1 MNHSAVVPLGDQS
14 GQGTEGAESN
24 FLSSPSFLRG
34 TVDVRDD
41 FAVLDDPVEQ
51 SEFTQIIETEK
62 GISSAQSVLMLQG
75 MYCAACADTIED
87 VLAAQTGVMKAEV
100 HAATRRLTLH
110 WHPQQTQLSNLA
122 QTLGQLGYRM
132 LPGQQARGISERL
145 TEGRRVLWRLA
156 VAGLCMMQVMMYAW
170 PAYITEPGDIPA
182 DIQRLLNWASWVL
195 SWPVLLFACGSF
207 FSGAWRDLKLRRVG
221 MDTPVTIGIL
231 VTFIVSSLATFDPT
245 GPWGHEVWYDS
256 LTMFVFFLMGG
267 RYLEFKA
274 RDRTAGALDALM
286 NRLPEVCERRLP
298 DGRFEQVSVR
308 RLVVGD
314 VVRVQAGQA
323 FPADGKLVQG
333 LATVDE
339 ALLTGESNPQQRQVG
354 ENVIAGSFN
363 LAGSVEVSL
372 TKVGRDTRFSQI
384 VALMEQAATEKPRL
398 AMLAD
403 RIAGPF
409 LMFVLLA
416 AALGGWWW
424 WHIDPHRA
432 LAVAV
437 AVLIVTCPCA
447 LSLATPAAML
457 ASAGAL
463 AQRGI
468 LLRRLQVL
476 ESLAQVNT
484 VVFDKTG
491 TLTHDRITL
500 AHIRVREG
508 VSAEE
513 ALYLASAL
521 AQHSLHPIS
530 KAIVQARHERQNA
543 QLSQELSVIDT
554 VEEHAGQGL
563 IGLHA
568 NWGRVRLGSA
578 AFCDL
583 QLNSSTS
590 PHPNEQVLAPQAHLV
605 DDKGWLAS
613 LVFDEGIRPDAAQ
626 AVQTLHQL
634 KLNTWLLSGDSL
646 AAAQRVADAVGI
658 KTVIAGA
665 SPEEKL
671 QQLSRL
677 QAQQQRVAMVGD
689 GLNDGPVL
697 ARADASFALG
707 TAAPL
712 AQAQSDVLIQSGKLN
727 DVILTLQQA
736 QQTMQVVRQN
746 LMWAFAYNL
755 VAVPLALAG
764 YMPPWAAGL
773 GMAFSSFLV
782 IGNALRL
789 NKNNSNE

>member
-1 MNHSAVVPLGDQS
+1 MQLGRTSLPDS
-14 GQGTEGAESN
+14 SFSSSDTFKPSLLQGSI
-24 FLSSPSFLRG
+24 
-34 TVDVRDD
+34 DVRDD
-41 FAVLDDPVEQ
+41 FVVLDDPLEQ
-51 SEFTQIIETEK
+51 GEFTHLIDTEQ
-62 GISSAQSVLMLQG
+62 GISCAQSVLMVQG
-75 MYCAACADTIED
+75 MYCAACADTIEE
-87 VLAAQTGVMKAEV
+87 VLTAQTGVVKAEV

-110 WHPQQTQLSNLA
+110 WHPGQTQLSALA
-122 QTLGQLGYRM
+122 QALGAVGYRV

-145 TEGRRVLWRLA
+145 AEGRRVLWRLA

-170 PAYITEPGDIPA
+170 PAYITEPGDIPD

-195 SWPVLLFACGSF
+195 SWPVIVFACGSF
-207 FSGAWRDLKLRRVG
+207 FSGAWRDVKLRRVG

-231 VTFIVSSLATFDPT
+231 VTFVVSSLATFDPT

-298 DGRFEQVSVR
+298 EGRFEQVSVR

-323 FPADGKLVQG
+323 FPADGMLVQG
-333 LATVDE
+333 IATVDE
-339 ALLTGESNPQQRQVG
+339 ALLTGESNPQQRETG
-354 ENVIAGSFN
+354 DMVIAGSFN
-363 LAGSVEVSL
+363 LAGPVEVSL
-372 TKVGRDTRFSQI
+372 TKVGRETRFSQI

-409 LMFVLLA
+409 LVFVLIA
-416 AALGGWWW
+416 AALGAAWWW
-424 WHIDPHRA
+424 QTDSHRA

-447 LSLATPAAML
+447 LSLATPSAML
-457 ASAGAL
+457 ASAGHL
-463 AQRGI
+463 AQRGV
-468 LLRRLQVL
+468 LLKRLQAL
-476 ESLAQVNT
+476 ESLAQIKT

-500 AHIRVREG
+500 IDLQVRAGTIPDVALRV
-508 VSAEE
+508 A
-513 ALYLASAL
+513 AAL

-530 KAIVQARHERQNA
+530 KAIVQAYNNRERQDEA
-543 QLSQELSVIDT
+543 
-554 VEEHAGQGL
+554 VEAVAWVLEHIEERAGQGL
-563 IGLHA
+563 QGEHA
-568 NWGRVRLGSA
+568 QYGRLRLGSA
-578 AFCDL
+578 AFCGVNRSDL
-583 QLNSSTS
+583 PKTVVDVS
-590 PHPNEQVLAPQAHLV
+590 APQAHV
-605 DDKGWLAS
+605 SDAQGWLATF
-613 LVFDEGIRPDAAQ
+613 VFDEGIRPDAAA
-626 AVQTLHQL
+626 AVHSLHGL
-634 KLNTWLLSGDSL
+634 GLATCLLSGDRP
-646 AAAQRVADAVGI
+646 AAAQRVADALGI
-658 KTVIAGA
+658 HTVVAGA
-665 SPEEKL
+665 SPEDKL
-671 QQLSRL
+671 QHLSRL

-707 TAAPL
+707 SAAPL
-712 AQAQSDVLIQSGKLN
+712 AQAQSDVVIQSGRIN
-727 DVILTLQQA
+727 DVVLTLQQA
-736 QQTMQVVRQN
+736 QRTMQVVRQN
-746 LMWAFAYNL
+746 LTWAFAYNV

-764 YMPPWAAGL
+764 YMPPWLAGL
-773 GMAFSSFLV
+773 GMALSSFLV

-789 NKNNSNE
+789 NR